1 MTAQTVV
8 LMSNED
14 ILRVYVPMQEGRILR
29 MNEGRWN
36 SIIWPAGVNV
46 FR

>member
-8 LMSNED
+8 LISNGD
-14 ILRVYVPMQEGRILR
+14 VLRTYVPMQEGRILR
-29 MNEGRWN
+29 VSEDRWN
-36 SIIWPAGVNV
+36 SIIWPAGFNV